1 MEYQVFSKEASKMS
15 KEDLESKLRA
25 EIVSYGK
32 KMVKL
37 GLVFGSEGN
46 ISVRLPSKGYLIT
59 PSMVDYEEMRKED
72 IVLVD
77 GEGSVLSGDKK
88 PSIETPIH
96 LAVYKA
102 RKDVNAVIH
111 SHPTF
116 STVVAILGLKIPPIV
131 EEMIPFLGGE
141 LVTSEYGIPGSEEL
155 ANNVVKALGNK
166 NAVFIANHG
175 LLACGSSLKDALR
188 NTMLAERIAR
198 VFVLSSLLGKPR
210 ELPEDSIEFQLDL
223 YRKLHKMKE

>member
-1 MEYQVFSKEASKMS
+1 MF

-25 EIVSYGK
+25 EIIFYGK
-32 KMVKL
+32 KMVEL

-59 PSMVDYEEMRKED
+59 PNMVDYEEMKEED
-72 IVLVD
+72 IVLVY
-77 GEGSVLSGDKK
+77 GEGNVLSGNRK

-116 STVVAILGLKIPPIV
+116 STVVAILGLRIPPIV

-155 ANNVVKALGNK
+155 ARNIVRALGNK

-175 LLACGSSLKDALR
+175 LLACRSSLKDALR
-188 NTMLAERIAR
+188 NIMLEERIAR
-198 VFVLSSLLGKPR
+198 VFVISSLLDKPR
-210 ELPEDSIEFQLDL
+210 ELPEDSIKFQLDL

>member
-88 PSIETPIH
+88 PSIETTIH

-198 VFVLSSLLGKPR
+198 VFVISSLLGKPR

>member
-1 MEYQVFSKEASKMS
+1 MF

-25 EIVSYGK
+25 EIIFYGK
-32 KMVKL
+32 KMVEL

-46 ISVRLPSKGYLIT
+46 ISVRLPGKGYLIT
-59 PSMVDYEEMRKED
+59 PSMVDYEEMKEED

-77 GEGSVLSGDKK
+77 GEGNALSGSRK

-111 SHPTF
+111 SHPPF
-116 STVVAILGLKIPPIV
+116 STVVAILGLRIPPIV

-155 ANNVVKALGNK
+155 ARNIVRALGNK

-188 NTMLAERIAR
+188 NTILAERIAR
-198 VFVLSSLLGKPR
+198 VFIISSILGRPR

-223 YRKLHKMKE
+223 YRKLHKIKE